1 VTEIL
6 ADRGIIT
13 PRGDAAVLVPA
24 AGAGL
29 RLGGDV
35 PKALRELAGEPLLVH
50 AVRRLAAS
58 NCVGLI
64 VVAAPP
70 QLVEQARRA
79 LAAIPGEVLVVSG
92 GETRQES
99 VSRALAAVP
108 AEFEIILVHDAARA
122 LAPPELVD
130 AIAAAV
136 RDGHGAVI
144 PTLPVVDTIKRVDE
158 FGAVLAT
165 VERSELRAVQTPQ
178 GFSRDVLVKAHAE
191 AAAEHT
197 DDAGMVERLGLPVLC
212 VPGSE
217 LAMKITRPVDLVLA
231 EALLA
236 HQELAHQ
243 ELAHP
248 TSEERA

>member
-1 VTEIL
+1 MTEIL
-6 ADRGIIT
+6 ADRGIAT

-35 PKALRELAGEPLLVH
+35 PKALRELAGEPLLLH

-58 NCVGLI
+58 SCVGVI

-70 QLVEQARRA
+70 QRVEEVRRA
-79 LAAIPGEVLVVSG
+79 LAVIPGEGLVVSG
-92 GETRQES
+92 GATRQES

-108 AEFEIILVHDAARA
+108 AKFEIVLVHDAARA

-130 AIAAAV
+130 AVAAAV

-144 PTLPVVDTIKRVDE
+144 PTLPVVDTVKRVAE
-158 FGAVLAT
+158 SGEVLAT

-178 GFSRDVLVKAHAE
+178 GFRREGLVKAHAE
-191 AAAEHT
+191 AAGEHT

-236 HQELAHQ
+236 YQETQKREQA
-243 ELAHP
+243 
-248 TSEERA
+248 